1 MFEMKSKNKKLQMN
15 LSDSLFLILDLEVS
29 LHFMEG
35 TMYAARVAKLQ
46 LGVALNPAH
55 NVAMDIKLLESNALG
70 IRQVI
75 HR

>member
-1 MFEMKSKNKKLQMN
+1 M
-15 LSDSLFLILDLEVS
+15 ILDSEVS

-46 LGVALNPAH
+46 LGVALTPVPLLQSSL
-55 NVAMDIKLLESNALG
+55 VAMGIKLLESNALG

>member
-1 MFEMKSKNKKLQMN
+1 MK
-15 LSDSLFLILDLEVS
+15 LSESSFLILDSGVS

-46 LGVALNPAH
+46 LGVALTPVH

>member
-1 MFEMKSKNKKLQMN
+1 MN

-46 LGVALNPAH
+46 SGVALNPVH

>member
-1 MFEMKSKNKKLQMN
+1 MN
-15 LSDSLFLILDLEVS
+15 ISDSLIVILDSEVS
-29 LHFMEG
+29 LHFMDG

-46 LGVALNPAH
+46 LGVALTPVH